1 MHKKLLVGLLA
12 LAPVGTVFADADIG
26 CGLGTQIWQ
35 GTSGAVPRSLGATTN
50 QSVGTHTFG
59 ITSGTS
65 GCTND
70 GAITAS
76 ARLPIYAEANIDQLA
91 DNMARGQ
98 GEALSGLA
106 TLYGI
111 SEQDQPAFF
120 TLTKTHFGQIFTH
133 HDLGADEMLQN
144 LNGVIAKDPQLAHYA
159 G

>member
-1 MHKKLLVGLLA
+1 MYKKSLACLLA
-12 LAPVGTVFADADIG
+12 LAPMGSAFADADIG

-50 QSVGTHTFG
+50 GSFGTQTFG

-76 ARLPIYAEANIDQLA
+76 ARLPVYAEANLDQLA

-106 TLYGI
+106 SLYGI
-111 SEQDQPAFF
+111 AEQDQPAFF
-120 TLTKTHFGQIFTH
+120 TLTKAHFGEIFTH
-133 HDLGADEMLQN
+133 HSLKADEMLQN
-144 LNGVIAKDPQLAHYA
+144 LNGVIARDQQLARYA
-159 G
+159 S

>member
-1 MHKKLLVGLLA
+1 MHKKLLVAVLA
-12 LAPVGTVFADADIG
+12 LAPVGVALADADIG

-35 GTSGAVPRSLGATTN
+35 GSSGAVPRSLGATTN
-50 QSVGTHTFG
+50 GSFGTQTFG

-76 ARLPIYAEANIDQLA
+76 ARLPVYAEANLDQLA

-106 TLYGI
+106 NLYGI
-111 SEQDQPAFF
+111 SAEDQSAFF
-120 TLTKTHFGQIFTH
+120 SLAKRHFGDIFTSR
-133 HDLGADEMLQN
+133 DLKADDMIRN
-144 LNGVIAKDPQLAHYA
+144 LNGVMAKDPQLAHYL